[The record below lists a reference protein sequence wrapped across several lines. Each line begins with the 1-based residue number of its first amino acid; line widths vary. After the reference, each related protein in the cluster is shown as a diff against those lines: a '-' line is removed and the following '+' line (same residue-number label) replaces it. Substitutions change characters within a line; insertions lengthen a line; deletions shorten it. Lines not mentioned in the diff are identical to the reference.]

1 MEENNKKN
9 NKGLQLVIAIG
20 IIILIVVVAIDVVL
34 NYVPLKDIFSKTVN
48 YTTSKEVTVTDK
60 GIADAVDKLYNATV
74 IVEVGNK
81 GKLTGWGSGFVYKVE
96 GDYAYIFTNH
106 HVVDDASEI
115 VIVFSNETEVD
126 GTLVGSDEYA
136 DVAVVKVPK
145 DKILAVAEI
154 GSSND
159 IKVGDTIFAIGT
171 PVSLEYS
178 FTVTRGILSGKDRM
192 VEISSTQNSNSFFQS
207 SYVDTWYMKLLQI
220 DASINSGNSGGPLA
234 NSNGEV
240 IGITNSKLSS
250 SYSSTSIENMGFAI
264 PIEDALSVA
273 EKLIEKGKIERPVL
287 GVSMTTIE
295 NASKSD
301 IKIDEDIEYGAVV
314 VEVQSGS
321 NASKAGLKSGDI
333 ITKID
338 DNKVKDYMYLKY
350 YLYRYSVGDK
360 VTLTYIRDGKEKTVD
375 VTLKG

>member
-192 VEISSTQNSNSFFQS
+192 VEISSAQNSNSFFQS

-314 VEVQSGS
+314 VEVQSWS